1 MISHAKS
8 NAEWCLQITFF
19 LCFKHCEIKTCHVIY
34 EKGINQYL
42 IVRLN
47 FECFLPLKYIWE
59 IHRADKGIFRDYG
72 WMQKT
77 EELADIIIRLVAT
90 LVKDRTFISVWGFQ
104 RHWDN
109 GIFYTTGG
117 NKTTSKQTSL
127 LNLCSWFFT
136 YGFFFYSILW
146 KEMEG
151 RFGLDY
157 ENMLMYE
164 KILKSSLL
172 VVECRKE
179 WPSAL

>member
-1 MISHAKS
+1 MQNDAYK
-8 NAEWCLQITFF
+8 LRFF
-19 LCFKHCEIKTCHVIY
+19 CFKHCEIKTCHVIY

-90 LVKDRTFISVWGFQ
+90 LVKDRTFISIWGFQ

-136 YGFFFYSILW
+136 YGFFFLLNTVKGNGRKIWLGLW
-146 KEMEG
+146 K
-151 RFGLDY
+151 Y
-157 ENMLMYE
+157 VNVWEN
-164 KILKSSLL
+164 I
-172 VVECRKE
+172 KE
-179 WPSAL
+179 QSFSGWM